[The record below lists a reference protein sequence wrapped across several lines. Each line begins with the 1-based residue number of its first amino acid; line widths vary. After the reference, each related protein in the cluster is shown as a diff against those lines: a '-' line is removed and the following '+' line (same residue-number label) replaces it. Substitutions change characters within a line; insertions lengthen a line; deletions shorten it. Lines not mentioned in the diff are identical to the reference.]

1 MATTKFFVR
10 SQSSTATIYIR
21 FTANRNTILRR
32 TTPLVIDAKYFNNTT
47 GKVRNIAIYKQKDK
61 MQNQLNNLSHF
72 IITQYNESHEKSIFI
87 NIDWLQTQI
96 NNFFN
101 LVEITDLSFLENY
114 SLHYIDNLKL
124 KTNDRTGELGTSKA
138 TITKYNTI
146 KTKIVEFQKHSKR
159 KYRLTDVNLSFRA
172 EFLKYMLEIDKLSRN
187 TAGRYIKFLKTI
199 CLDAQSSG
207 HKVSKE
213 LAKIKGFSVYVEK
226 IYLNF
231 DELEKIENTIFN
243 NKRLESAKDWLLI
256 GCHIGQRVGDLLSL
270 TKENISLNGNLELIN
285 LIQQKTKKRVSILVT
300 DKVKGILNKRNG
312 EFPMKYSNNL
322 GSAKTIFNELIKKV
336 CEKAGMI
343 EVVKGSKINP
353 KTSRKQS
360 GYYPKFELI
369 TSHICRRSFATNY
382 YGEIPTP
389 LLLNTTGHSTEKEF
403 LNYIGKTPIDYA
415 EQMAM
420 YLNLHQQK
428 QKQKKQV
435 TLRKI

>member
-21 FTANRNTILRR
+21 FTANRSTILRR

-47 GKVRNIAIYKQKDK
+47 GKVRNIATYKQKDK

-72 IITQYNESHEKSIFI
+72 IITQYNESHEKGIFV
-87 NIDWLQTQI
+87 NIDWLQAQI

-146 KTKIVEFQKHSKR
+146 KTKIVEFQKYSKR
-159 KYRLTDVNLSFRA
+159 KYRLTDVNLNFRA

-213 LAKIKGFSVYVEK
+213 LPKIKGFSVYVEK

-231 DELEKIENTIFN
+231 DELDKIENTIFD

-270 TKENISLNGNLELIN
+270 TKENISLNGDLELIN

-300 DKVKGILNKRNG
+300 DKVKEILNKRNG
-312 EFPMKYSNNL
+312 EFPIKYSNNL

-343 EVVKGSKINP
+343 EVIKGSKMNP

-428 QKQKKQV
+428 QKQKKQA
-435 TLRKI
+435 TLRKV